1 MTETIKEIITNE
13 LHFHGKNKYW
23 MDQTIEEAEFLAHLD
38 KVINRAIKR
47 TEEETGAPVEITEG
61 DRYLLRWELIKE
73 ILIARGMNPATLE
86 EMQSAVTEATDTAIK
101 ERRAFVDQFKLVK
114 SEEGKA

>member
-13 LHFHGKNKYW
+13 LHFYGKNKYW
-23 MDQTIEEAEFLAHLD
+23 MNQTPEEAKFLAHLD
-38 KVINRAIKR
+38 EVINRAIKR

-61 DRYLLRWELIKE
+61 DRYLLRWELIKK
-73 ILIARGMNPATLE
+73 ILIARGMDPATLE
-86 EMQSAVTEATDTAIK
+86 EMQHTVTEATDAAIK

-114 SEEGKA
+114 SEEGKS